1 MRITYFQG
9 KIKSWLPPLIF
20 GSGLLFSA
28 FLCFFLPETMNCEL
42 PETIEDSENF
52 GKLVQ
57 SNMILIILFLYFFK

>member
-57 SNMILIILFLYFFK
+57 